1 MLRQNRSEGFST
13 SRSFAKPALLPA
25 LRKTFQFSAE
35 QRPRYIFFAEPL
47 FLIPSVQTEAQNQAR
62 GSHTFFRGNHF
73 SSCPSGRARRIETV
87 SQTACPTKPADRLG
101 ESRCA
106 FLFRGNHF
114 SSFLPAATDIQRNR
128 DQASRRL
135 RTLFPGN
142 RFPSILPAET
152 VRYEA
157 RRLGPPHYF
166 SREPLFLIPFG
177 LTDAVGRAQ
186 RLSPAV
192 SSSSSQQ
199 GDNES
204 LAVRKTDAS
213 ALRLLPPTS

>member
-1 MLRQNRSEGFST
+1 MPVRSSPSHRGSLAKQVPGKA
-13 SRSFAKPALLPA
+13 SRS
-25 LRKTFQFSAE
+25 
-35 QRPRYIFFAEPL
+35 
-47 FLIPSVQTEAQNQAR
+47 
-62 GSHTFFRGNHF
+62 
-73 SSCPSGRARRIETV
+73 ARRESLRV
-87 SQTACPTKPADRLG
+87 S
-101 ESRCA
+101 
-106 FLFRGNHF
+106 FRGNHF

-166 SREPLFLIPFG
+166 STEPLFLIPFG